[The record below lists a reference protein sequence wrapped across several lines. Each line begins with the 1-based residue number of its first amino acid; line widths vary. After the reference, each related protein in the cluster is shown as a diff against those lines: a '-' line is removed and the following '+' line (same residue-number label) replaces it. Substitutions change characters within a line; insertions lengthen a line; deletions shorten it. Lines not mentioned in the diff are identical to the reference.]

1 MLRLSWK
8 NTDCEYFFINTYQQ
22 NEKKQKTKNVVL
34 ILSTNTYTPV
44 TSRQRARS
52 GDDFSTI

>member
-1 MLRLSWK
+1 MQWLSWK
-8 NTDCEYFFINTYQQ
+8 NTDCEYFFYKYVPARR
-22 NEKKQKTKNVVL
+22 KKKTKKIVL
-34 ILSTNTYTPV
+34 ILSTNTYTPL

>member
-1 MLRLSWK
+1 MQWLSWK
-8 NTDCEYFFINTYQQ
+8 NTDCEQ
-22 NEKKQKTKNVVL
+22 NEKKKQTKNIVL

-52 GDDFSTI
+52 GDDVSTI

>member
-1 MLRLSWK
+1 MQWLSWK
-8 NTDCEYFFINTYQQ
+8 NTDCEYFFTNMYQQ
-22 NEKKQKTKNVVL
+22 NEKKKKKNIVL

>member
-1 MLRLSWK
+1 MQWLSWK
-8 NTDCEYFFINTYQQ
+8 KYRLWVFFYKYVPAKR
-22 NEKKQKTKNVVL
+22 EKKKQKNIVL